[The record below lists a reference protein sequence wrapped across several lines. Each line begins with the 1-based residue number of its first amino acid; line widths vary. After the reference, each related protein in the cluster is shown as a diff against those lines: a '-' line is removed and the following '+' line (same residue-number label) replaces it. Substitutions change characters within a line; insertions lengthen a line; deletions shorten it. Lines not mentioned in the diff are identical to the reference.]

1 MIFMF
6 EGDFTYKDLKLVDDE
21 IGALSNFKSLNK
33 QWCHAYNIN
42 KIIDKF
48 KHKISI
54 GWGIECIENLL
65 TKCIKYENKI
75 DKIRSYVKDIMDNK
89 YNLLSEES
97 KKDIDEIYISLT
109 YLKENGINSISIY
122 TIKKL
127 STDYEKILRILKIQ
141 KEIVKKS
148 IKTIDIEDK
157 KKLYIKFL
165 KNESE
170 IYRIYNN
177 LPDKFIK
184 DKKTYISHVSNSMLS
199 DAKEIIAKGIK
210 YKIFSV
216 LNFVVFGALLCIPY
230 FLELRR
236 VPEISIGS
244 IPISLVAVFAIAV
257 FLTLYFCI
265 LVFLQNY
272 FLFRCWYE
280 SKNKIKYCFIGVD
293 FVAILLMALFPL
305 IYYILNLSYSS
316 HRCLNDIGCLFGR
329 CLGLHAV
336 LLVYFFCKFWWDNK
350 DELSN
355 IFLAAFL
362 IFISDLLIL
371 IAIYFNY
378 ADEYILIVVSM
389 AILSFLIRLLQI
401 SRQFAYR
408 VLLFVLSFMALV
420 FLLFASNSGFFVRV
434 VGLANYQTDFDIKKE
449 NIPEYV
455 NLENINKCKNTQDKD
470 INFIKYTC
478 ISDEMPSST
487 VKFKNILVKV
497 KSDGRYWLEVIA
509 KDQNKSKIDD
519 YRFWISE
526 KNIIN

>member
-1 MIFMF
+1 
-6 EGDFTYKDLKLVDDE
+6 
-21 IGALSNFKSLNK
+21 
-33 QWCHAYNIN
+33 
-42 KIIDKF
+42 
-48 KHKISI
+48 
-54 GWGIECIENLL
+54 
-65 TKCIKYENKI
+65 
-75 DKIRSYVKDIMDNK
+75 
-89 YNLLSEES
+89 
-97 KKDIDEIYISLT
+97 
-109 YLKENGINSISIY
+109 
-122 TIKKL
+122 
-127 STDYEKILRILKIQ
+127 
-141 KEIVKKS
+141 
-148 IKTIDIEDK
+148 
-157 KKLYIKFL
+157 
-165 KNESE
+165 
-170 IYRIYNN
+170 
-177 LPDKFIK
+177 
-184 DKKTYISHVSNSMLS
+184 MLS

-329 CLGLHAV
+329 CLDLHAV

-478 ISDEMPSST
+478 ISDKMPSST